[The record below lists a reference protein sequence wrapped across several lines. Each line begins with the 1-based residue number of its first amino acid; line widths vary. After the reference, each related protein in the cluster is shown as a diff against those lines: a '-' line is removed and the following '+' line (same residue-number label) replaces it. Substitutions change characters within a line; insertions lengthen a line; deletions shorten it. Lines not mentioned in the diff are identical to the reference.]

1 MLGGAVVVGSFAFLN
16 GLAALALLASVS
28 DDPRE
33 KLFDINVAL
42 GTAMVTLT
50 LGGVLAYQAASSLG
64 EVGSSVMSLPRW
76 IWVAPAMVG
85 AFPALVALGQ
95 IEVNNP
101 ESLPWLF
108 PITNVLIVSI
118 PSVAIALVV
127 AQRYLRF
134 NAWAWP
140 VSWREWSSAVI
151 YGAIGAT
158 TVAAIINTLY
168 LVFGAAFLI
177 NLKGH
182 GDAFNVSDNL
192 PTLPRAWGIAF
203 DISVLSVVA
212 PLNEEFWKGMLVAF
226 FFFRKGGAAR
236 CFLWGVLAGAGFNIL
251 ETFQNSLVI
260 ISPSEISAQQIGH
273 DWWLFAIARAGTGAV
288 HSAATGFSALG
299 IYGLLRGRGRLAPCY
314 FIGVLIHG
322 SWNFL
327 NFTLAGDAILS
338 QAGPDN
344 DVLDVLSILG
354 MIALFLGCI
363 ALLWEMSR
371 RVRDGAPAPIYRV
384 LGMVPMT
391 AAQRAVWRPPEP
403 PRHSAEMYKDW

>member
-1 MLGGAVVVGSFAFLN
+1 MVVGSFAFLN
-16 GLAALALLASVS
+16 GLAALALLGSIS

-33 KLFDINVAL
+33 RLFDINVAI
-42 GTAMVTLT
+42 GTAIVTMG

-64 EVGSSVMSLPRW
+64 DVGSSVMALPRW
-76 IWVAPAMVG
+76 IWVAPAMVA
-85 AFPALVALGQ
+85 AFPLLVALGQ
-95 IEVNNP
+95 LEVNHP
-101 ESLPWLF
+101 GQLPWLF

-118 PSVAIALVV
+118 PSLAIALVV

-140 VSWREWSSAVI
+140 LSWREWSSAVI
-151 YGAIGAT
+151 YGAVGAT

-168 LVFGAAFLI
+168 LVFGAALLI
-177 NLKGH
+177 HLKGA
-182 GDAFNVSDNL
+182 GDAFSVSDNL
-192 PTLPRAWGIAF
+192 PTVPRAWGIAF

-226 FFFRKGGAAR
+226 FFFRKGRAAR
-236 CFLWGVLAGAGFNIL
+236 CFLWGALAGAGFNIL

-260 ISPSEISAQQIGH
+260 ISPSEVSAQQIGH
-273 DWWLFAIARAGTGAV
+273 DWWLFAVARAGTGAV

-299 IYGLLRGRGRLAPCY
+299 IYGVLRGRGKLAACY
-314 FIGVLIHG
+314 LVGVLIHG

-344 DVLDVLSILG
+344 AVLDALSILG
-354 MIALFLGCI
+354 MVALFVGCI

-371 RVRDGAPAPIYRV
+371 RVRDGYPAPIYRV

-391 AAQRAVWRPPEP
+391 AAQRAAWTPPPP
-403 PRHSAEMYKDW
+403 PRHTAEMYRDW

>member
-1 MLGGAVVVGSFAFLN
+1 MVGSVAFLN
-16 GLAALALLASVS
+16 GLAALALLGSIS
-28 DDPRE
+28 DDPHE

-42 GTAMVTLT
+42 GTAIVTLS

-64 EVGSSVMSLPRW
+64 GVGSSAMSLPRW
-76 IWVAPAMVG
+76 LWVAPAMVA
-85 AFPALVALGQ
+85 AFPALVGLGQ
-95 IEVNNP
+95 LEVNHP
-101 ESLPWLF
+101 ETLPWLF
-108 PITNVLIVSI
+108 PVTNVLIVSI
-118 PSVAIALVV
+118 PSLAIALGV

-140 VSWREWSSAVI
+140 LSWREWSSAVI

-236 CFLWGVLAGAGFNIL
+236 CFVWGVLAGAGFNIL
-251 ETFQNSLVI
+251 ETFQNSLII
-260 ISPSEISAQQIGH
+260 ISPSEVSAQQIGH
-273 DWWLFAIARAGTGAV
+273 DWWLFATARAGTGAV

-299 IYGLLRGRGRLAPCY
+299 MCGLLRGRGRLAACY

-344 DVLDVLSILG
+344 DLLDVLSILG
-354 MIALFLGCI
+354 MIALFLACI

-371 RVRDGAPAPIYRV
+371 RLRDGSPAPIYRV
-384 LGMVPMT
+384 LGMIPMT
-391 AAQRAVWRPPEP
+391 AAQRAAWVPPP
-403 PRHSAEMYKDW
+403 PVRHTADVYKDW